1 MLRHSLPAPV
11 GARARVQQQQQAFAV
26 MAQPIGARSAS
37 VALRA
42 YKRGRTAEFEGF
54 EGLRGGYTPPPRDTA
69 WLLSTAGV
77 GEDYYDD
84 YDDYEDGPPV
94 PDEWDTMEPKFVN
107 DRRVLINKQID
118 ARSVRVQGLDRE
130 DLGVMAAD
138 EARQIAREEGLDLV
152 MISPD
157 AAPPVCR
164 IISFSK
170 FKYESERAT
179 KQKQKASKG
188 VEIKELRL
196 RPVTETHDYAVKLK
210 QAQGFLQKGSKVK
223 VSMAF
228 SGRELRFKDQGKE
241 LILRFVEDLT
251 SEGKVDGAINFKT
264 SNFSVTMAPN
274 K

>member
-1 MLRHSLPAPV
+1 MQA
-11 GARARVQQQQQAFAV
+11 ARAF
-26 MAQPIGARSAS
+26 
-37 VALRA
+37 
-42 YKRGRTAEFEGF
+42 KRNRPVDFEGF
-54 EGLRGGYTPPPRDTA
+54 DFKGGYGPPPTNGTA

-77 GEDYYDD
+77 GDEYYDD
-84 YDDYEDGPPV
+84 YDDNYEDGPPI
-94 PDEWDTMEPKFVN
+94 PDQWDTMEPKYVN
-107 DRRVLINKQID
+107 DRRVLINKQIE
-118 ARSVRVQGLDRE
+118 SSSLRVQGMDKE
-130 DLGVMAAD
+130 DMGVMATD
-138 EARQIAREEGLDLV
+138 EARQIAREEGVDLV

-157 AAPPVCR
+157 ANPPLAR
-164 IISFSK
+164 LISFSK
-170 FKYESERAT
+170 FKYEAERAT
-179 KQKQKASKG
+179 KQRQKASKG
-188 VEIKELRL
+188 VDLKELRL

-251 SEGKVDGAINFKT
+251 SVGKVDGAINFKT